1 MSYCRANGKDSDV
14 YVIATR
20 DVDTGQDGWECVGC
34 IRAPVELETALGLN
48 LTTRGSYFYTTPRR
62 MIDHLVWHRFFK
74 DKVPEH
80 AISRLHED
88 INRLGQQDIENE

>member
-20 DVDTGQDGWECVGC
+20 DASTGQDGWECCGC
-34 IRAPVELETALGLN
+34 IRAPMEESTLGLD
-48 LTTRGSYFYTTPRR
+48 LPIKGSYFYTTPRQ

-80 AISRLHED
+80 AIDRLHGD
-88 INRLGQQDIENE
+88 INRLGQQDTENE